1 MGELVS
7 YRLENQIATITLD
20 DGKRNA
26 LSVALL
32 GELHAALDR
41 AATDKAIVV
50 LTGREGVL
58 SAGFDLSVL
67 KTGGAAAFDMLHSG
81 FALPA
86 KLLAHPRPVIVACSG
101 HAIAMGVFVLLSG
114 DYRIG
119 IPGPFKFAANEV
131 AIGLSMPHVAV
142 EVCRQRLTPAAFNRA
157 VLLAETFD
165 PESAVAAGFL
175 DRVVPAAELLDSAYR
190 LAGELSKLDARAHAE
205 SKLRLRKGVLEAIA
219 IGSAL
224 DDEDYR
230 KVTRS

>member
-7 YRLENQIATITLD
+7 YRLEDQVATITLD

-26 LSVALL
+26 LSLALL
-32 GELHAALDR
+32 GELHGALDR
-41 AATDKAIVV
+41 AAADKAIVV

-58 SAGFDLSVL
+58 SAGFDLAVL
-67 KTGGAAAFDMLHSG
+67 KTGGSAAFDMLHSG

-86 KLLAHPRPVIVACSG
+86 KILAHPRPVIVACSG

-131 AIGLSMPHVAV
+131 AIGLTMPHVAV

-165 PESAVAAGFL
+165 PESALSAGFL
-175 DRVVPAAELLDSAYR
+175 DRVVPAAELLESAHK

-205 SKLRLRKGVLEAIA
+205 SKRRLRKAVLEAIA
-219 IGSAL
+219 IGSEL
-224 DDEDYR
+224 DDADYR
-230 KVTRS
+230 KVTHS

>member
-7 YRLENQIATITLD
+7 YRLEDQVATITID

-26 LSVALL
+26 LSLALL
-32 GELHAALDR
+32 GELHGALDR
-41 AATDKAIVV
+41 AAADKAIVV

-58 SAGFDLSVL
+58 SAGFDLAVL
-67 KTGGAAAFDMLHSG
+67 KTGGSAAFDMLHSG

-86 KLLAHPRPVIVACSG
+86 KILAHPRPVIVACSG

-131 AIGLSMPHVAV
+131 AIGLTMPHVAV

-165 PESAVAAGFL
+165 PESALSAGFL
-175 DRVVPAAELLDSAYR
+175 DRVVPAAELLESAYK

-205 SKLRLRKGVLEAIA
+205 SKRRLRKAVLEAIA
-219 IGSAL
+219 IGSEL
-224 DDEDYR
+224 DDADYR
-230 KVTRS
+230 KVTHS